1 MTPRP
6 ESSGS
11 RPKGTAGEKIPEQ
24 PTAAQQK
31 SAAKKTAVPKQAA
44 AKKAAPAKAT
54 ARKATAGKTTVGKTA
69 AKKAATKK
77 TAAKKTAV
85 EQPTPEAAT
94 AGTATVKKASAKKT
108 AVEQPTPEAATAGTA
123 TVKKA
128 SAKKTA
134 VEQPTPETAT
144 VKKAAA
150 KKAAVKKSAAKK
162 ATRVKATA
170 GRTTA
175 VKAAAAKSTAAES
188 VADEAAAAKSPA
200 AKTLGKKTAA
210 KKTAAKKAPAKKAPA
225 KKPTTAKTT
234 VGEAT
239 GAGATGAGATA
250 AGAHAAEAPGAGA
263 PAAGAHAAEAP
274 GAGAPAK
281 KAAAKKTTPARTTVA
296 KAAAKRTG
304 AGAAPAGKPVAK
316 KSAAKKSAAKKAP
329 ARKAPATQAP
339 SGQAPPEK
347 APPEKAPTGQ
357 ATAEKAPTGQASP
370 DKAPTGHAPAG
381 KAASVQVAPPEV
393 EVAVSPAVDAVDRE
407 RLLGGTHHAPHSV
420 LGAHPVPGG
429 VAFRALRPYALS
441 VTVVSGELRAEL
453 HDDGDGFFSGL
464 LPLREVPAY
473 RLVVEYEGTVLETE
487 DAYRFLPT
495 LGDLDLH
502 LIGEGRHEELWT
514 ALGAH
519 PTVHQ
524 GVTGTRFAVWAPNA
538 QGVRVTG
545 TFNFWD
551 GTGHIMRSLG
561 SSGVWELF
569 LPDVGEGEL
578 YKFEITRPDGSKT
591 LRADPLA
598 RRTEVPPATSSVITS
613 SEYEWGDAQW
623 LARRAEVPAHE
634 APFSV
639 YEVHLPSWRPGL
651 TYRQLAEQLPGYV
664 KNLGFT
670 HVELMPVAEHPFGG
684 SWGYQVT
691 GFYAPTARLGTPDD
705 FRYLVDSLH
714 RAGIGVLMD
723 WVPAHF
729 PRDDWALAEF
739 DGRPLYEHEDPLRA
753 AHPDWGTLEFDFGR
767 NEVRNFLVANAVYW
781 CEEFHIDGLRVDA
794 VASMLY
800 LDYSR
805 EPGQWTPNEHGGRE
819 NLDAVAFLQ
828 EMNATVYRRV
838 PGVVT
843 IAEESTAWDGVT
855 RATHHK
861 GPSGF
866 GGLGFGLK
874 WNMGWMHDSLQYMS
888 HEPVYRKY
896 HHGEMTFS
904 MVYAYSENYVLPISH
919 DEVVHGK
926 RSLVSKMPG
935 DWWQQRAGVRS
946 YLGFMWAH
954 PGKQLLFM
962 GQEFAQGAEWSEA
975 HGPDWWLLDPGYG
988 AEPDHRGVRDL
999 VRDLN
1004 TVYRATPALWRL
1016 DTDPAGFEW
1025 IVGDAADDNV
1035 LAFLRLDPE
1044 GVPVLAVSNFAPV
1057 TRQDYRLGV
1066 PDDVPAWHEALNTD
1080 AARYGGSDVTNPH
1093 PVKPEP
1099 QSWHGRP
1106 ASIRLTLPPLA
1117 TVWLRP
1123 A

>member
-24 PTAAQQK
+24 PTAAQKK

-44 AKKAAPAKAT
+44 AKKAT
-54 ARKATAGKTTVGKTA
+54 
-69 AKKAATKK
+69 
-77 TAAKKTAV
+77 
-85 EQPTPEAAT
+85 
-94 AGTATVKKASAKKT
+94 
-108 AVEQPTPEAATAGTA
+108 
-123 TVKKA
+123 
-128 SAKKTA
+128 
-134 VEQPTPETAT
+134 
-144 VKKAAA
+144 
-150 KKAAVKKSAAKK
+150 
-162 ATRVKATA
+162 
-170 GRTTA
+170 
-175 VKAAAAKSTAAES
+175 
-188 VADEAAAAKSPA
+188 
-200 AKTLGKKTAA
+200 
-210 KKTAAKKAPAKKAPA
+210 
-225 KKPTTAKTT
+225 
-234 VGEAT
+234 
-239 GAGATGAGATA
+239 
-250 AGAHAAEAPGAGA
+250 
-263 PAAGAHAAEAP
+263 
-274 GAGAPAK
+274 APAK
-281 KAAAKKTTPARTTVA
+281 KAAAKKTPAAQSPAAKATAKKTAPAKTTAKKAVA
-296 KAAAKRTG
+296 KKAAEKKKAVAKK
-304 AGAAPAGKPVAK
+304 AAPA
-316 KSAAKKSAAKKAP
+316 KAT
-329 ARKAPATQAP
+329 AT
-339 SGQAPPEK
+339 K
-347 APPEKAPTGQ
+347 
-357 ATAEKAPTGQASP
+357 ATAEKAAPTTVAP
-370 DKAPTGHAPAG
+370 EKAAPTKTAAKKTTAKKTTAKKATATKATATKATAKKATAVKAVAKKATPAKAAATKATAAKAPAKKAPTKKATAKKATAG
-381 KAASVQVAPPEV
+381 TAAAAPPQTTPPEM
-393 EVAVSPAVDAVDRE
+393 EIAGSPALGAPDRE
-407 RLLGGTHHAPHSV
+407 RLLNGTHHNPHSV

-429 VAFRALRPYALS
+429 IAFRAFRPYALA
-441 VTVVSGELRAEL
+441 VTVVAGEVRAEL
-453 HDDGDGFFSGL
+453 DDDGEGFFSGL
-464 LPLREVPAY
+464 LPLREVPEY
-473 RLVVEYEGTVLETE
+473 RLLVEYEGTVLDTE
-487 DAYRFLPT
+487 DTYRFLPT

-519 PTVHQ
+519 PMTHQ
-524 GVTGTRFAVWAPNA
+524 GVTGTRFSVWAPNA
-538 QGVRVTG
+538 LGVRVAG

-551 GTGHIMRSLG
+551 GTGHVMRSLG

-569 LPDVGEGEL
+569 LPDIGEGEL

-591 LRADPLA
+591 MRADPLA

-613 SEYEWGDAQW
+613 SRYEWGDAEW
-623 LARRAEVPAHE
+623 LARRAQAPAHE

-651 TYRQLAEQLPGYV
+651 TYRQLAEQLPRYV
-664 KNLGFT
+664 KDLGFT

-705 FRYLVDSLH
+705 FRFLVDSLH
-714 RAGIGVLMD
+714 QAGIGVLMD

-739 DGRPLYEHEDPLRA
+739 DGRPLYEHADPLRA
-753 AHPDWGTLEFDFGR
+753 AHPDWGTLEFDYGR
-767 NEVRNFLVANAVYW
+767 NEVRNFLVANALYW

-828 EMNATVYRRV
+828 EMNATLYRRV

-896 HHGEMTFS
+896 HHHEMTFS

-935 DWWQQRAGVRS
+935 DWWQQRAGHRA

-962 GQEFAQGAEWSEA
+962 GQEFAQGAEWSEV

-988 AEPDHRGVRDL
+988 AEPEHRGVRDL

-1025 IVGDAADDNV
+1025 VVGDAADDNV

-1044 GVPVLAVSNFAPV
+1044 GNPLLSVSNFAPV
-1057 TRQDYRLGV
+1057 VRQDYRLGV
-1066 PDDVPAWHEALNTD
+1066 PEDVPAWHEAVNSD
-1080 AARYGGSDVTNPH
+1080 AACYGGSDVTNPD
-1093 PVKPEP
+1093 PVKPEAQP
-1099 QSWHGRP
+1099 WHGRP
-1106 ASIRLTLPPLA
+1106 ASIRLTLPPLS